1 VQLCESGKDIHN
13 VMLILMT
20 YMGHQSIAAT
30 NKYVRIVETMFPEI
44 VRQVDMTHNHIF
56 PNMDEM
62 TD

>member
-1 VQLCESGKDIHN
+1 
-13 VMLILMT
+13 MLILMT

-44 VRQVDMTHNHIF
+44 VKQVDMAHNHIF

-62 TD
+62 ID